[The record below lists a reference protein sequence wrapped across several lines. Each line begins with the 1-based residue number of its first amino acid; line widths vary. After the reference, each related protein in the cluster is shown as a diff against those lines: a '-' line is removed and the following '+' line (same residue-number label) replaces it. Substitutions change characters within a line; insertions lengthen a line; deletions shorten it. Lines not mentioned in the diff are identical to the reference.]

1 MDTNTEDTL
10 ELFNLKSSVKI
21 PATKSFN
28 LKEIMH
34 RAQHSF
40 RYHCKLHSSYLTVA
54 DPNSSMRFIIFKKGK
69 NSDHS
74 HVNCTGVRNRKI
86 HEIAIHK
93 LCQLMCCKRG
103 DVHVKFDNLSGRVNS
118 IVHHL
123 SKNNLE
129 CINLNRLASILDQRR
144 SNVFTWR
151 FNPEIFSSIVFTYRE
166 KETCLLY
173 NSGKLT
179 IAGSSS
185 IDSMIETAQ
194 WMSEMLKSVLTTTQ

>member
-1 MDTNTEDTL
+1 
-10 ELFNLKSSVKI
+10 
-21 PATKSFN
+21 
-28 LKEIMH
+28 
-34 RAQHSF
+34 
-40 RYHCKLHSSYLTVA
+40 
-54 DPNSSMRFIIFKKGK
+54 
-69 NSDHS
+69 
-74 HVNCTGVRNRKI
+74 
-86 HEIAIHK
+86 
-93 LCQLMCCKRG
+93 MCCKRG

-194 WMSEMLKSVLTTTQ
+194 WMSEMLKSVLTATQ